1 MKKVLIC
8 LMLVLSTLLFIGC
21 AQEENNTAQPE
32 KTINIGLMPDV
43 ESIPFLIAEKN
54 GYFKNENVQVNLE
67 IFKSAKDRDSA
78 LQSGKLDGVVTDMVA
93 IVFANEG
100 GINLRMTARTDGNIR
115 MLAGKDS
122 QITSISDLEGKNFG
136 LSTNT
141 VMEYTADRMLE
152 AAGFKPDKLNKV
164 AIPALPTRL
173 EMLQGGKIDAAVLPE
188 PLAGLGV
195 KNGARELTSTE
206 KIGSKAGVIAF
217 TSQSLQEN
225 TAEIKAVFKAY
236 NEAVTYLNEE
246 KQIDYI
252 DFVIEKLA
260 FPAEVKDYLLLPEYT
275 KAEAPDEQLF
285 NDVVEWLKTKN
296 LIEKDYEYQAL
307 LADQVLR

>member
-1 MKKVLIC
+1 MKKLLIG
-8 LMLVLSTLLFIGC
+8 LLLLLSATFLLGC
-21 AQEENNTAQPE
+21 GKEKDTPVQPE

-115 MLAGKDS
+115 LLAGRDS
-122 QITSISDLEGKNFG
+122 KIDSIRDLEGKNFG

-152 AAGFKPDKLNKV
+152 AAGFKPEKLNKV

-195 KNGARELTSTE
+195 KNGAKELTSTE
-206 KIGSKAGVIAF
+206 KMGNKAGVIAF
-217 TSQSLQEN
+217 SSQSLQEK
-225 TAEIKAVFKAY
+225 TPEIKAVFRAY
-236 NEAVTYLNEE
+236 NQAVAYLKEARQT
-246 KQIDYI
+246 DYI

-275 KAEAPDEQLF
+275 QAEAPDEQLF
-285 NDVVEWLKTKN
+285 NDVVEWMRSRN
-296 LIEKDYEYQAL
+296 LVAKDYEYQAL